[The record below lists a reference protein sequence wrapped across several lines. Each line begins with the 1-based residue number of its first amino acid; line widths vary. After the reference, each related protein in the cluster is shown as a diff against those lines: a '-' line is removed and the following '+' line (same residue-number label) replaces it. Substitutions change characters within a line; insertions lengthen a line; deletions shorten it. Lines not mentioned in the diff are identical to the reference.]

1 MVQKTQLLKGLLEG
15 CILKIISEEVTYG
28 YAICEDLVSNGFH
41 DVNEGTVYPILI
53 RLEKKK
59 LIVSEKRASA
69 LGPQRKYFS
78 LTAIGEDYLQSFIE
92 EWENVRDAV
101 DTYIK

>member
-1 MVQKTQLLKGLLEG
+1 MAQKTQLLKGLLEG
-15 CILKIISEEVTYG
+15 CILKIIAEEETYG
-28 YAICEDLVSNGFH
+28 YAICEDLVSKGFQ

-69 LGPQRKYFS
+69 LGPQRKYFL
-78 LTAIGEDYLQSFIE
+78 LTADGQAYLQSFIE
-92 EWENVRDAV
+92 EWRDVRDAV
-101 DTYIK
+101 DKYIK